1 MKNTCVD
8 LLIKAHKKLN
18 YIEDFRRIVLV
29 IIGIGVLCALFVYL
43 LNGCIFDS
51 SNFEN
56 NVYMKSSKT
65 NNEITIREF
74 KNKYV
79 DSENYYSG
87 IKCFPYKQECKIGN
101 FDISIRA
108 KDVLELQNS
117 TTKEKI
123 NIEIKMPSR
132 IQYFTWQVLDLLL
145 IFGLAFLAWALY
157 LAIEM
162 ILVWI
167 FAGFKSDKSNNGK

>member
-1 MKNTCVD
+1 MKDKCVD

-18 YIEDFRRIVLV
+18 YIEGFRRIVLV
-29 IIGIGVLCALFVYL
+29 VIGIGVLCALCVYL

-74 KNKYV
+74 KDEYV

-87 IKCFPYKQECKIGN
+87 IKCFPYKQECKIDN

-108 KDVLELQNS
+108 KDVLELENS
-117 TTKEKI
+117 ITKEKI
-123 NIEIKMPSR
+123 DIAIKMPTR
-132 IQYFTWQVLDLLL
+132 FQYFVWQVLDFLL
-145 IFGLAFLAWALY
+145 IFGIALLVWCIY
-157 LAIEM
+157 LSIER

-167 FAGFKSDKSNNGK
+167 FAGFKSNKN

>member
-1 MKNTCVD
+1 MKDKCVD

-18 YIEDFRRIVLV
+18 YIEGFRRIVLV
-29 IIGIGVLCALFVYL
+29 VIGIGVLCALCLYL

-51 SNFEN
+51 SIFEN

-87 IKCFPYKQECKIGN
+87 IKCFPYKQECKIDN

-108 KDVLELQNS
+108 KDVLELENS
-117 TTKEKI
+117 ITKEKI
-123 NIEIKMPSR
+123 DIAIKMPTR
-132 IQYFTWQVLDLLL
+132 FQYFVWQVLDFLL
-145 IFGLAFLAWALY
+145 IFGIALLVWCLY
-157 LAIEM
+157 LSIER

-167 FAGFKSDKSNNGK
+167 FTGFKSNKK